1 VRSILEA
8 QAPIERAQARSAAG
22 RAPLLA
28 FVADGETERTLRG
41 CLDHLG
47 YTGAAIARGGLQKAI
62 DALGTERS
70 PEFLVVDISGV
81 AMPVSEI
88 HNLAEVCEPGVT
100 VIAIGDRN
108 EVGLY
113 RDLLHSGVSDYI
125 VKPLTAPLL
134 EKALNARG
142 SAEHGAI
149 HRKLGTTV
157 AFVGARGGVGT
168 TTLAVNLAWHLAERQ
183 NRRVALLDLDLHNG
197 DCALALD
204 VKATQGLREAL
215 VHPARIDTILLERVM
230 APVGERLFVLSAE
243 EPLREHIEFNAAAV
257 ETLVR
262 ALRQQFH
269 YVVIDV
275 PRSAAPACIEALDT
289 ADFRIVVLD
298 QTLRSARDAVR
309 LRQVFQDGEGK
320 HRNLLVVNRQGE
332 GGRTAIS
339 LGEMEGILELRPR
352 TVIPFQ
358 PAWFAPATGS
368 ATPIAAA
375 RRGRFA
381 DAIAGLALELTGRP
395 AQRRR
400 WWGSG
405 P

>member
-8 QAPIERAQARSAAG
+8 PAPIERSPTRAQPG
-22 RAPLLA
+22 RPHLLA
-28 FVADGETERTLRG
+28 YVVDGETERALRD
-41 CLDHLG
+41 CLEHLG
-47 YTGAAIARGGLQKAI
+47 FAGAPIARGGIQKAI
-62 DALGTERS
+62 DALGTQRS
-70 PEFLVVDISGV
+70 PELLIVDISGV

-134 EKALNARG
+134 AKALDASTG
-142 SAEHGAI
+142 AEHGAI
-149 HRKLGTTV
+149 HRKLGTAI

-183 NRRVALLDLDLHNG
+183 NRRVALVDLDLHNG

-204 VKATQGLREAL
+204 VKATPGLREAL
-215 VHPARIDTILLERVM
+215 VNPSRIDSVLLGRVM
-230 APVGERLFVLSAE
+230 APVGQRLFVLSAE
-243 EPLREHIEFNAAAV
+243 EPLREQIEFTASAV
-257 ETLVR
+257 ETLVT

-269 YVVIDV
+269 YVVLDV
-275 PRSAAPACIEALDT
+275 PRSSAPACLTALDM

-298 QTLRSARDAVR
+298 QTLRAARDAVR
-309 LRQVFQDGEGK
+309 LRHAFHDGEGK

-332 GGRTAIS
+332 GGRNAVS
-339 LGEMEGILELRPR
+339 LDEMQSILELRPR

-358 PAWFAPATGS
+358 PAWFSPGAAS

-375 RRGRFA
+375 RRGKFA
-381 DAIAGLALELTGRP
+381 DAIAELALELSGRP
-395 AQRRR
+395 PQRRR

-405 P
+405 S